1 MMTVEEKISY
11 TLEESFSSLQL
22 VRDNFC
28 LIGSA
33 ALFLS
38 GIKIDEI
45 YDIDILVSNRD
56 ADFLAVEWRNRLMT
70 AHVTT
75 NDELFSSNFARYKFS
90 VLDIEIMSDLKVNK
104 KGIWQQLEITDKM
117 SVPIGNFKIIIPTLE
132 HQRSIL
138 QFFGREK
145 DHQRI
150 KLIDKHL
157 LR

>member
-56 ADFLAVEWRNRLMT
+56 ADFLAAGIAGEK
-70 AHVTT
+70 A
-75 NDELFSSNFARYKFS
+75 NDK
-90 VLDIEIMSDLKVNK
+90 
-104 KGIWQQLEITDKM
+104 
-117 SVPIGNFKIIIPTLE
+117 
-132 HQRSIL
+132 
-138 QFFGREK
+138 
-145 DHQRI
+145 
-150 KLIDKHL
+150 
-157 LR
+157 